1 MTKQMSRFAFVL
13 LAAATL
19 AAPAC
24 SKKDGGTGGTAS
36 GAKATDDKPAGGAA
50 TKLAKLDNLTIEAG
64 ESQISDGMSANSVM
78 LIGGDVGALTVE
90 AAATPKS
97 EADVKSDADSF
108 SPKNYKVEKLADGY
122 IATYDNTGSMGAT
135 FFVDGQR
142 AIGGK
147 TYHCST
153 AASKAEQQAAA
164 IAACKSLK
172 K

>member
-24 SKKDGGTGGTAS
+24 SKKDGGTGTAS

-90 AAATPKS
+90 AVATPKS
-97 EADVKSDADSF
+97 EADVKSDADAF
-108 SPKNYKVEKLADGY
+108 TPKNYKVEKLADGY
-122 IATYDNTGSMGAT
+122 IVTYDNTGSMGAT
-135 FFVDGQR
+135 YFVDSQR

-153 AASKAEQQAAA
+153 AASKSDQQAAA